1 MNLFLLLVTLISFQ
15 AQAQAQDKK
24 IYTSE
29 GQKFSVEKMTEKS
42 GIIWG
47 MDFLPDKRI
56 IMTVKSG
63 EIFIFNPQ
71 DKSTIKVEGVPKVYH
86 EGQGGLLDIKV
97 HPEFAK
103 NSLIFFTYSEPVGDK
118 ATTALG
124 KAELKGNKLT
134 GFKKIFSAF
143 EANDNDIHFGSRIAF
158 FENHLFITIGDRNER
173 HKAQDLNYHN
183 GKIIRIKEDGRI
195 PHDNPFIKRKDAKPE
210 IWSLGHR
217 NPQGL
222 AVHPLRNELWSVE
235 FGPRGGDEVN
245 LINKGENYGWPVIT
259 YGREYY
265 GPKIGEGTHKAGMVQ
280 PLVYWTPA
288 ISPSGFT
295 IYNAE
300 VFPKWKGNLFLA
312 NLGTQHIR
320 RIVFEGTKAIKQEEL
335 LKDLEYR
342 FRHVIQGPDGLIYF
356 STDEGLLAR
365 LKKE

>member
-1 MNLFLLLVTLISFQ
+1 MKFFLLLVVLVSLPTH
-15 AQAQAQDKK
+15 AKDKK
-24 IYTSE
+24 IYSSE
-29 GQKFSVEKMTEKS
+29 GQKFSVEKLTEKP

-56 IMTVKSG
+56 IFTVKSG
-63 EIFIFNPQ
+63 EVFIFNPQ
-71 DKSTIKVEGVPKVYH
+71 DKSTTKIEGVPQVYN

-103 NSLIFFTYSEPVGDK
+103 NSLIFLTYSEPVGDR

-124 KAELKGNKLT
+124 RAELKGNKLN

-158 FENHLFITIGDRNER
+158 FDKHIFISIGDRNER

-183 GKIIRIKEDGRI
+183 GKIIRIKEDGSI
-195 PHDNPFIKRKDAKPE
+195 PEDNPFIKRKDAKPE
-210 IWSLGHR
+210 IWSYGHR

-222 AVHPLRNELWSVE
+222 TVHPLRNELWSVE

-245 LINKGENYGWPVIT
+245 LIKKGDNYGWPIIT

-295 IYNAE
+295 IYHAE

-320 RIVFEGTKAIKQEEL
+320 RVVFEGTQAVKQEEL

-342 FRHVIQGPDGLIYF
+342 IRHVIQGPDGLIYF